1 MSYNISENSSRPERC
16 NFRIKDLN
24 SKKQGWER
32 WWQVEQWLKVGVG
45 KKGGL
50 DQEHLERS
58 TKPRKGGR
66 WDVSANDRP

>member
-1 MSYNISENSSRPERC
+1 M
-16 NFRIKDLN
+16 
-24 SKKQGWER
+24 
-32 WWQVEQWLKVGVG
+32 EQWLKVGVG
-45 KKGGL
+45 EKRGL